1 MTLIQDW
8 LNDPQNLVL
17 LIATILGLL
26 VGLLAGF
33 LMRGPALRRLQ
44 TDNAVLGEK
53 LKSEEAL
60 AGERQAALDL
70 ALERLSNAFDQLADK
85 SLQNNSENFLRLAGE
100 SLGKHQALA
109 RNELSEREKAIQ
121 NLVKPIAEALS
132 KTEQQILEMEKA
144 RQHAFG
150 NIDQQLKSM
159 TVGQQKLETE
169 TRNLVN
175 ALRRPQVRGQWG
187 EMTLRRLAELAGM
200 VEYCDFYEQESSERG
215 DARQRPDMVIRMP
228 EKRVLVVDVK
238 TPLEAYLAAMEATDE
253 AERER
258 ELDRHARHV
267 SQRVAELSRKAYWDQ
282 FQRSPEFVIL
292 FIPGEQFL
300 AAALD
305 REPDLQEKAMQQ
317 KVLLAT
323 PTSFVGLLKVVA
335 YGWRQVAL
343 ADNAE
348 KIRDLGE
355 ELYGRLSVFGN
366 HLSKIGRQL
375 GGSVDAFNAAVGSLE
390 RSVLPSARRFRE
402 MGVQARNEVPDLT
415 PVEKAPRKL
424 TEPANGDD

>member
-1 MTLIQDW
+1 MTQIQTW
-8 LNDPQNLVL
+8 LGEPQNLAFL
-17 LIATILGLL
+17 FGMALGLL
-26 VGLLAGF
+26 LGILAGLL
-33 LMRGPALRRLQ
+33 LRGPALRRLE

-53 LKSEEAL
+53 LKTEEAL

-85 SLQNNSENFLRLAGE
+85 SLQTNSENFLRLAGE

-109 RNELSEREKAIQ
+109 RRELSDREKAIQ
-121 NLVKPIAEALS
+121 NLVGPISEALN

-159 TVGQQKLETE
+159 TLGQQKLETE

-200 VEYCDFYEQESSERG
+200 VEHCDFYEQETTDKGNS
-215 DARQRPDMVIRMP
+215 RQRPDMLIRMP
-228 EKRVLVVDVK
+228 DERVLVVDVK
-238 TPLEAYLAAMEATDE
+238 TPLDAYLAAMEATDE
-253 AERER
+253 TVREA

-267 SQRVAELSRKAYWDQ
+267 KERVGELSRKAYWDQ
-282 FQRSPEFVIL
+282 FPRSPEFVIL

-335 YGWRQVAL
+335 YGWRQVSL
-343 ADNAE
+343 AENAE
-348 KIRDLGE
+348 RIRDLGE
-355 ELYGRLSVFGN
+355 ALYGRLRTFGT
-366 HLSKIGRQL
+366 HLVKVGRQL

-390 RSVLPSARRFRE
+390 RNVLPAARRFRE
-402 MGVQARNEVPDLT
+402 MGVQARGEVPELT
-415 PVEKAPRKL
+415 PLDKAPRKL